1 MTPAIIVIAYNRP
14 DSILR
19 LFKSLSVA
27 HYLQKDVPL
36 LISIDYQES
45 ENHDRVIEIAT
56 NFEWPFGEKK
66 IIAHQKNLGLKKHVL
81 SCGNL
86 VADYESIIMLE
97 DDIFVSPYF
106 YEYACDALCFYQDS
120 NEIAGISLYCHKKN
134 FVANLPFELIP
145 DSNDVFFLQ
154 IASSWGQAWTK
165 KQWFDFMD
173 WMSIADHDLD
183 YLPSNVKTW
192 PESSWLKHFIRYL
205 ILKNKYFVYPHKS
218 LSTNFGDSGT
228 HNLNKNVECQ
238 VPLFMGNS
246 YRFVKISDSFNVYDA
261 FFEILPSRLKLLVP
275 ELNEIDFSVDLY
287 GKKELKNIDTK
298 YLLSSK
304 IAKKDCSKMVSS
316 FGLELK
322 PNILNVFYTIKGD
335 VFKLNLKDEFED
347 ETSSFDIFNSIIFEY
362 FYTKLPL
369 KKLFIFVIYQLKRIL

>member
-27 HYLQKDVPL
+27 NYLQKDVPL
-36 LISIDYQES
+36 FISIDYQES
-45 ENHDRVIEIAT
+45 ENHDRVIEIVN

-66 IIAHQKNLGLKKHVL
+66 VIAHQKNLGLKKHVL

-106 YEYACDALCFYQDS
+106 YEYACEALCFYQDS

-145 DSNDVFFLQ
+145 DSYDVFFLQ

-165 KQWFDFMD
+165 KQWFDFRD
-173 WMSIADHDLD
+173 WMLVADHDLD
-183 YLPSNVKTW
+183 YLPYSVKTW

-205 ILKNKYFVYPHKS
+205 ILKNKYFVYPTKS

-228 HNLNKNVECQ
+228 HNLNKNVEYQ

-275 ELNEIDFSVDLY
+275 ELNQIDFSVDLY
-287 GKKELKNIDTK
+287 GKKELKNISTK

-304 IAKKDCSKMVSS
+304 IVKKDCSKMVSS

-335 VFKLNLKDEFED
+335 VFKLNLKDEFEE
-347 ETSSFDIFNSIIFEY
+347 ETSSFDIFNSIVFEY